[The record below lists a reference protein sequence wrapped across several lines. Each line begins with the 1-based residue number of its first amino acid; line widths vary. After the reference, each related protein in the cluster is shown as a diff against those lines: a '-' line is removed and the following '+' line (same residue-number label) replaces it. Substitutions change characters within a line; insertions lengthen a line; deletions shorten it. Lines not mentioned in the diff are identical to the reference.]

1 MPGYTTK
8 LKLPY
13 PVAADTPDIPRDM
26 KALADKLD
34 GIIPN
39 LETYDSRATSDV
51 KAASS
56 NWQIAAYHGTKV
68 YLQVSVIIGVYYR
81 GKTAIKG
88 DGAGNVGDQQI
99 CTLQQT
105 ILRPQTT
112 ATGIINT
119 ADTFGW
125 CYVDSS
131 GRIYLRG
138 LSNSVASLAPNE
150 GCNITL
156 SYPSD

>member
-39 LETYDSRATSDV
+39 LETFDSRAVSDV
-51 KAASS
+51 KAASAD
-56 NWQIAAYHGTKV
+56 WQIAAHHGTKV
-68 YLQVSVIIGVYYR
+68 YLQVSVIIGLYYR
-81 GKTAIKG
+81 GKAAIKG
-88 DGAGNVGDQQI
+88 DITGNVGDRHM
-99 CTLQQT
+99 CTLQKT

-138 LSNSVASLAPNE
+138 LANGNQSLAPNE